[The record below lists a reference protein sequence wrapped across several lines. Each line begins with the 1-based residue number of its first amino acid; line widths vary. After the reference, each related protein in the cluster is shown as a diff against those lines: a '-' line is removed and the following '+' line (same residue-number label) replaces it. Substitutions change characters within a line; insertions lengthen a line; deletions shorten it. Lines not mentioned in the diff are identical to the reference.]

1 MLWLTV
7 FFVVPL
13 GFLAY
18 QSLQSGNF
26 DVGYSFSWAW
36 GNYWHAV
43 RDYRAQFIRSLEYA
57 GIATLLALV
66 VSYPV
71 AYWIA
76 FRGGRWKN
84 LLLLFIVAPFFVT
97 YLIRTLAWQTIL
109 EDHGFVVNTLQNLHV
124 LGSGGRLLATGT
136 AVVAGITYNFLPF
149 MALPLYVSLEQV
161 DPRLIEAAEDLYAN
175 KIRAFLRVTLP
186 LSLPGVV
193 AGTLLTF
200 IPAAGGCDVVHSHG
214 CDPRLRRGLR
224 VHRRYR
230 AVDRDSPLSAV
241 AVQRNRPRRSVLASV
256 WAFVKRNVLTVYSIL
271 FFIYLMLPI
280 AVVVVFSFNN
290 PVGKFNY
297 TWQGFTWNNWRY
309 WNGVPG
315 IQSAITLSLEIALI
329 ASLVAT
335 ALGTMIALA
344 LVRYRFRTRAATN
357 ILIFLPLST
366 PEIVLGASL
375 LTLFLN
381 VTFFPFGFWT
391 ILIAHVMFCISF
403 AVVTV
408 KARLIGFD
416 RHLEEAAMDL
426 GANEFTTFRKVTLP
440 LITPA
445 VLAAFLLCF
454 AISVDDFVVTY
465 FNSGSSVT
473 FPIYV
478 WGAARIGAPAQVNVI
493 GTAIFVIA
501 ISAALA
507 NVLIQMRREKR

>member
-1 MLWLTV
+1 
-7 FFVVPL
+7 
-13 GFLAY
+13 
-18 QSLQSGNF
+18 
-26 DVGYSFSWAW
+26 
-36 GNYWHAV
+36 
-43 RDYRAQFIRSLEYA
+43 
-57 GIATLLALV
+57 
-66 VSYPV
+66 
-71 AYWIA
+71 
-76 FRGGRWKN
+76 
-84 LLLLFIVAPFFVT
+84 
-97 YLIRTLAWQTIL
+97 
-109 EDHGFVVNTLQNLHV
+109 
-124 LGSGGRLLATGT
+124 
-136 AVVAGITYNFLPF
+136 
-149 MALPLYVSLEQV
+149 
-161 DPRLIEAAEDLYAN
+161 
-175 KIRAFLRVTLP
+175 
-186 LSLPGVV
+186 
-193 AGTLLTF
+193 
-200 IPAAGGCDVVHSHG
+200 
-214 CDPRLRRGLR
+214 
-224 VHRRYR
+224 
-230 AVDRDSPLSAV
+230 
-241 AVQRNRPRRSVLASV
+241 
-256 WAFVKRNVLTVYSIL
+256 VKRNVLTVYSIL

-426 GANEFTTFRKVTLP
+426 GANELTTFRKVTLP

-465 FNSGSSVT
+465 FVSGSSVT

-478 WGAARIGAPAQVNVI
+478 WGAARIGAPAQINVI

-501 ISAALA
+501 ISGALA
-507 NVLIQMRREKR
+507 NVLIQMRRSKNA